1 MEGEDMITRSREEER
16 HALVRVLVVDDQ
28 QLVRDGIASL
38 LRVQEG
44 ITVIGTATNGQEAL
58 EQALALQP
66 DVILMDVRMPV
77 MNGVE
82 ATIQILKQ
90 VPACCI
96 LMLTTFDDDEY
107 VRDALRAGARGY
119 LLKDIP
125 AQDLAK
131 AVHAVSQGVYQL
143 DAAVIE
149 RMIDAFDKPGTAKK
163 NETEQRFAPPPSP
176 PLETKGHT
184 VSDVLNTTG
193 LTNREVEIL
202 RLIATGA
209 TNREVADS
217 LVISEGTVK
226 NHLSNIFSR
235 LGLRDR
241 TQAVM
246 YAREHGLL

>member
-1 MEGEDMITRSREEER
+1 MTNQNLEEER
-16 HALVRVLVVDDQ
+16 HAVVRVLVVDDQ

-38 LRVQEG
+38 LRVQDG
-44 ITVIGTATNGQEAL
+44 ISVVGTATNGQEAL
-58 EQALALQP
+58 EQARALRP

-82 ATIQILKQ
+82 AAIQILRE
-90 VPACCI
+90 VPSCSI
-96 LMLTTFDDDEY
+96 LMLTTFDDEEY

-119 LLKDIP
+119 LLKDLP
-125 AQDLAK
+125 AQELAR

-149 RMIDAFDKPGTAKK
+149 RMIDAFSRPNTAQKS
-163 NETEQRFAPPPSP
+163 ETSKAEVRMTAPEA
-176 PLETKGHT
+176 LATA
-184 VSDVLNTTG
+184 G
-193 LTNREVEIL
+193 LTNREIEVL

-209 TNREVADS
+209 TNREVADA

-226 NHLSNIFSR
+226 NHLSNIFGR

>member
-1 MEGEDMITRSREEER
+1 MEGEGMANENLAEEGQ
-16 HALVRVLVVDDQ
+16 AAVRVLVVDDQ

-38 LRVQEG
+38 LRVQDG
-44 ITVIGTATNGQEAL
+44 ISVIGTATNGQEAL
-58 EQALALQP
+58 EQAVTLRP
-66 DVILMDVRMPV
+66 DVILMDVRMPI

-82 ATIQILKQ
+82 ATIQILRE
-90 VPACCI
+90 VPSCNV
-96 LMLTTFDDDEY
+96 LMLTTFDDEEY
-107 VRDALRAGARGY
+107 VREALRAGARGY
-119 LLKDIP
+119 LLKDLP
-125 AQDLAK
+125 AKDLAN

-149 RMIDAFDKPGTAKK
+149 RMIDAFGRPDSTQKSGASQI
-163 NETEQRFAPPPSP
+163 EERMRP
-176 PLETKGHT
+176 PLGKPQANAAPEALA
-184 VSDVLNTTG
+184 SAG
-193 LTNREVEIL
+193 LTNREIEVL

-209 TNREVADS
+209 TNREVADE

-246 YAREHGLL
+246 YARERGLL

>member
-1 MEGEDMITRSREEER
+1 MEGEGMTSLEEER

-44 ITVIGTATNGQEAL
+44 ITVIGTAMNGQEAL
-58 EQALALQP
+58 EQAMTLRP

-82 ATIQILKQ
+82 ATIQILRE
-90 VPACCI
+90 VPSCCI
-96 LMLTTFDDDEY
+96 LMLTTFDDEEY
-107 VRDALRAGARGY
+107 VREALRAGARGY
-119 LLKDIP
+119 LLKDLP
-125 AQDLAK
+125 AQDLAR
-131 AVHAVSQGVYQL
+131 AVHTVSQGVYQL

-149 RMIDAFDKPGTAKK
+149 RMIDAFSRPDTAQKSETSKK
-163 NETEQRFAPPPSP
+163 EERMTPPDA
-176 PLETKGHT
+176 LDTA
-184 VSDVLNTTG
+184 G
-193 LTNREVEIL
+193 LTNREIEVL

-209 TNREVADS
+209 TNREVADA

-246 YAREHGLL
+246 YARERGLL

>member
-1 MEGEDMITRSREEER
+1 MTNQDEER
-16 HALVRVLVVDDQ
+16 DAPVRVLVVDDQ

-44 ITVIGTATNGQEAL
+44 IAVVGTATNGQEAL
-58 EQALALQP
+58 EQAITLRP

-77 MNGVE
+77 MTGVE
-82 ATIQILKQ
+82 ATVQILRQ
-90 VPACCI
+90 LPSCSI

-107 VRDALRAGARGY
+107 VRNALRAGARGY
-119 LLKDIP
+119 LLKDLP
-125 AQDLAK
+125 AQDLAH

-149 RMIDAFDKPGTAKK
+149 RMIGASSWPNPADTS
-163 NETEQRFAPPPSP
+163 ETEERMAPPQPK
-176 PLETKGHT
+176 TKAN
-184 VSDVLNTTG
+184 VAPDSLDAAG
-193 LTNREVEIL
+193 LTNREIEVL

-209 TNREVADS
+209 TNREVADY

-246 YAREHGLL
+246 YARERGLL

>member
-1 MEGEDMITRSREEER
+1 MAKTEEDTS
-16 HALVRVLVVDDQ
+16 AVRVLVVDDQ

-38 LRVQEG
+38 LRVQDG
-44 ITVIGTATNGQEAL
+44 IAVIGTAVNGKEAL
-58 EQALALQP
+58 EQAIALQP
-66 DVILMDVRMPV
+66 AVILMDVRMPV

-82 ATIQILKQ
+82 ATAQILRQ
-90 VPACCI
+90 LPSCYI

-119 LLKDIP
+119 ILKDIP
-125 AQDLAK
+125 ARDLAK

-143 DAAVIE
+143 DAAVMG
-149 RMIDAFDKPGTAKK
+149 RMIDALSYHKK
-163 NETEQRFAPPPSP
+163 SEAEQRGVSSP
-176 PLETKGHT
+176 EAKESTIADPLNSASVTP
-184 VSDVLNTTG
+184 
-193 LTNREVEIL
+193 REVEIL

-209 TNREVADS
+209 TNREVADF

>member
-1 MEGEDMITRSREEER
+1 MSQYQEEE
-16 HALVRVLVVDDQ
+16 HSLVRVLVVDDQ

-38 LRVQEG
+38 LRVQDG
-44 ITVIGTATNGQEAL
+44 VTVIGTAANGEEAI
-58 EQALALQP
+58 EQAIKLQP

-77 MNGVE
+77 MDGVE
-82 ATIQILKQ
+82 AAIQILKQ
-90 VPACCI
+90 IPTCCI

-107 VRDALRAGARGY
+107 IRSALHAGARGY
-119 LLKDIP
+119 LLKDLP

-131 AVHAVSQGVYQL
+131 AIQAVSQGIYQL
-143 DAAVIE
+143 DASVIQ
-149 RMIDAFDKPGTAKK
+149 RMIDVGNRPKAARQ
-163 NETEQRFAPPPSP
+163 NNIEEQKTISPSP
-176 PLETKGHT
+176 E
-184 VSDVLNTTG
+184 VAG

-209 TNREVADS
+209 TNREVADD

-235 LGLRDR
+235 LGLHDR

>member
-1 MEGEDMITRSREEER
+1 MEEEGMTTQNQEEER
-16 HALVRVLVVDDQ
+16 HSMVRVLVVDDQ

-38 LRVQEG
+38 LRMQNG
-44 ITVIGTATNGQEAL
+44 ITVVGTATNGQEAL
-58 EQALALQP
+58 EQAIALRP
-66 DVILMDVRMPV
+66 DVILMDVRMPI
-77 MNGVE
+77 MDGVK
-82 ATIQILKQ
+82 ATIQILRQ
-90 VPACCI
+90 VPSCRI

-119 LLKDIP
+119 LLKDLA
-125 AQDLAK
+125 AQDLAN
-131 AVHAVSQGVYQL
+131 AVQAVSQEVYQL

-149 RMIDAFDKPGTAKK
+149 RMIDAFSSPNILEKS
-163 NETEQRFAPPPSP
+163 ETEERITPP
-176 PLETKGHT
+176 
-184 VSDVLNTTG
+184 VSKTRANAADSLDTAG

-209 TNREVADS
+209 TNREVADY

>member
-1 MEGEDMITRSREEER
+1 MTDRDEER
-16 HALVRVLVVDDQ
+16 EAPVRVLVVDDQ

-38 LRVQEG
+38 LGVQEG
-44 ITVIGTATNGQEAL
+44 IAVVGTATNGQEAL
-58 EQALALQP
+58 EQALALRP
-66 DVILMDVRMPV
+66 DVILMDVRMPL
-77 MNGVE
+77 MSGVE
-82 ATIQILKQ
+82 ATAQILKQ
-90 VPACCI
+90 VPACSI
-96 LMLTTFDDDEY
+96 LMLTTFDDDQY

-119 LLKDIP
+119 LLKDLGP
-125 AQDLAK
+125 QELAR

-149 RMIDAFDKPGTAKK
+149 RMIGASGVPNPAGKG
-163 NETEQRFAPPPSP
+163 ETEERKVPPQPA
-176 PLETKGHT
+176 TKANIA
-184 VSDVLNTTG
+184 SDALDADG
-193 LTNREVEIL
+193 LTNREIEVL

-209 TNREVADS
+209 TNREVADA

-246 YAREHGLL
+246 YARERGLL

>member
-1 MEGEDMITRSREEER
+1 MTNLEEER

-38 LRVQEG
+38 LRVQDG
-44 ITVIGTATNGQEAL
+44 ISVVGTATNGQEAL
-58 EQALALQP
+58 EQAMALRP

-82 ATIQILKQ
+82 ATIQILRE
-90 VPACCI
+90 VPSCCI
-96 LMLTTFDDDEY
+96 LMLTTFDDEEY

-119 LLKDIP
+119 LLKDLP
-125 AQDLAK
+125 AQDLAR
-131 AVHAVSQGVYQL
+131 AVYAVSQGVYQL

-149 RMIDAFDKPGTAKK
+149 RMIDAFSRPNTAQKS
-163 NETEQRFAPPPSP
+163 ETEERLTTSLAKTQVNAAPEA
-176 PLETKGHT
+176 LATA
-184 VSDVLNTTG
+184 G
-193 LTNREVEIL
+193 LTNREIEVL

-209 TNREVADS
+209 TNREVADA

-246 YAREHGLL
+246 YARERGLL

>member
-1 MEGEDMITRSREEER
+1 MTSQDEGRD
-16 HALVRVLVVDDQ
+16 ALVRVLVVDDQ

-44 ITVIGTATNGQEAL
+44 IAVVGTVTNGQEAL
-58 EQALALQP
+58 EHAMTLRP

-77 MNGVE
+77 MDGVE
-82 ATIQILKQ
+82 ATDRILKEL
-90 VPACCI
+90 PSCSI
-96 LMLTTFDDDEY
+96 LMLTTFDDEAY

-119 LLKDIP
+119 LLKDLQ
-125 AQDLAK
+125 AQDLAR
-131 AVHAVSQGVYQL
+131 AVRAVSQGVFQL

-149 RMIDAFDKPGTAKK
+149 RMLGATSEPHPVETGETAERMTLPQPKRTANVAPDALDA
-163 NETEQRFAPPPSP
+163 
-176 PLETKGHT
+176 
-184 VSDVLNTTG
+184 TG
-193 LTNREVEIL
+193 LTNREIEVL
-202 RLIATGA
+202 RLIARGA
-209 TNREVADS
+209 TNHEVANA

-246 YAREHGLL
+246 YARERGLL